1 MKCFSLR
8 NPTTANRYLGEK
20 NLENRNELKS
30 LFIHSSM
37 SEDEET
43 VFFVTGMRTP

>member
-8 NPTTANRYLGEK
+8 NPSTAKLYCGEK
-20 NLENRNELKS
+20 NLENRNELKP
-30 LFIHSSM
+30 LFILSSM
-37 SEDEET
+37 SEDET